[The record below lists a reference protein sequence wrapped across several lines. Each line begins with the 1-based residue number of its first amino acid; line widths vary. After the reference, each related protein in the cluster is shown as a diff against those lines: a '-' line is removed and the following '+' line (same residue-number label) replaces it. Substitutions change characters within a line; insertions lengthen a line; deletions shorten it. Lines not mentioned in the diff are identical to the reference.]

1 MEKARE
7 SVFMPK
13 PIIDMKREQ
22 FSESTSI
29 ANLFTF
35 VESRELSYIRL
46 RIIAYNYIYLEL
58 DMIACT
64 CMMTTYNY
72 ELMVCIFSSE
82 HHCEK
87 CEGTS
92 SNFEAH

>member
-22 FSESTSI
+22 FRESTSI

-46 RIIAYNYIYLEL
+46 RIIAYNY
-58 DMIACT
+58 M
-64 CMMTTYNY
+64 
-72 ELMVCIFSSE
+72 
-82 HHCEK
+82 
-87 CEGTS
+87 
-92 SNFEAH
+92 